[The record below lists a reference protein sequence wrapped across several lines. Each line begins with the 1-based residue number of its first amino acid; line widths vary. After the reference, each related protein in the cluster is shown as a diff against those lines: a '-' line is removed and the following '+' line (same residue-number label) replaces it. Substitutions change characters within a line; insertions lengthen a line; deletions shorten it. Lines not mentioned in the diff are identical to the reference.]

1 MGFRGPQRYDGCAW
15 PYADRGALA
24 GRWRTCKDRVISG
37 TNTLMNF
44 KQLEAFQAIMASGS
58 TTGAAERL
66 GLSQSAISR
75 LLAQFEEDLGLRLFM
90 REKGRLVPTREADAL
105 LQDAHGLVDS
115 AQCFRRH
122 SEQLRLGGFKRRLL
136 KVAVPGT
143 LALQLMPT
151 VAQEFMRA
159 HPEVVLEVLSGS
171 YTDTERAILS
181 RDADV
186 GLVRLPMETPG
197 LQASA
202 CLESDAVCIMPKG
215 HPLEK
220 LETVGPLD
228 LEDVSLILLGRQRL
242 IRHEIDMA
250 FRQTRVLPR
259 VAIEVHS
266 VGVAC
271 SFVAQGLGVSIVNAL
286 LASYCQDKPFSSRPF
301 RPRISYQLGVASIE
315 NSPTAALNAAFSQHL
330 IDAIVAAARPED
342 YTRRIPAGSPQ

>member
-1 MGFRGPQRYDGCAW
+1 
-15 PYADRGALA
+15 
-24 GRWRTCKDRVISG
+24 
-37 TNTLMNF
+37 MNF

-66 GLSQSAISR
+66 GLSQSAVSR
-75 LLAQFEEDLGLRLFM
+75 LLAQFEEDLGLRLFI
-90 REKGRLVPTREADAL
+90 REKGRLAPTREAEAL

-122 SEQLRLGGFKRRLL
+122 SEQLRLGAFNRRLL
-136 KVAVPGT
+136 KVAVPST
-143 LALQLMPT
+143 LASQLMPS

-171 YTDTERAILS
+171 YSDTERAILS

-186 GLVRLPMETPG
+186 GLVRLPMEMQG
-197 LQASA
+197 LRASA

-220 LETVGPLD
+220 LESVGPLD
-228 LEDVSLILLGRQRL
+228 LADVSLILLGRQRQ

-250 FRQTRVLPR
+250 FRRARVLPR
-259 VAIEVHS
+259 VAVEVHS

-271 SFVAQGLGVSIVNAL
+271 GFVAQGLGVSVVNAL
-286 LASYCQDKPFSSRPF
+286 LASYCKDKEFSSRPF

-315 NSPTAALNAAFSQHL
+315 NSPSAALNDAFSQHL
-330 IDAIVAAARPED
+330 IDAILAGVGPD
-342 YTRRIPAGSPQ
+342 GHTRRFASSPPP